1 MRLLALWV
9 VLASAALGQRTA
21 LPASPAPTQA
31 KVETS
36 GRWRVVFEH
45 DLDKES
51 LVITDFQF
59 PSERRGIA
67 CGYLTS
73 QDRKPRAV
81 IVITS
86 NGGQTWEIQPV
97 KSIPASMFFLDD
109 STGWMVTR
117 DGLYQTLESGRSWRK
132 VKTPDSIVR
141 VYFLTPE
148 RGWAF
153 GTKKS
158 LYETSDGG
166 KTWTAVPAAAVP
178 AGKPENSIY
187 LWMTFATPKS
197 GMLVGVSRPQR
208 RGMDGNLP
216 AWLDPES
223 FQGRPEWP
231 ASSLFLDTKDGGEHW
246 TPTAASLFGTI
257 TRLRFGPGGGLA
269 LFEFRDR
276 FDFPSEVMRL
286 DVGGKSQSVFRRNN
300 RAITDVWVGNDGS
313 AYMAGF
319 EPPGKSSALPIP
331 GKVRILKSDQ
341 ADRVLWTEMPV
352 DYRAS
357 ARRVFLA
364 SPTPDHVW
372 AATDTGMILK
382 LFPPK

>member
-1 MRLLALWV
+1 MLAPF
-9 VLASAALGQRTA
+9 ALGQRTA
-21 LPASPAPTQA
+21 LPSSPAPTPA

-67 CGYLTS
+67 CGYLTGEG
-73 QDRKPRAV
+73 RRPKAV

-97 KSIPASMFFLDD
+97 KSVPASLFFLDD

-132 VKTPDSIVR
+132 VKTPDNIVR
-141 VYFLTPE
+141 VYFLTPD

-153 GTKKS
+153 GAKKS

-166 KTWTAVPAAAVP
+166 KTWSAVPAAAVP

-187 LWMTFATPKS
+187 LWMAFANSKA
-197 GMLVGVSRPQR
+197 GMLVGVSRPPR
-208 RGMDGNLP
+208 RGMDENLP

-223 FQGRPEWP
+223 YQGRPEWP
-231 ASSLFLDTKDGGEHW
+231 ASSLFLDTKDAGEHW

-257 TRLRFGPGGGLA
+257 TRLRFGPTGGLA

-276 FDFPSEVMRL
+276 FDFPSEVLRL
-286 DVGGKSQSVFRRNN
+286 EIPGGKSQSIFRRNN
-300 RAITDVWVGNDGS
+300 RAITDIWLGKDGS
-313 AYMAGF
+313 AYMAGY
-319 EPPGKSSALPIP
+319 EPPGKSNALPIP
-331 GKVRILKSDQ
+331 GKVKILKSEQ
-341 ADRVLWTEMPV
+341 PDRVLWTEMPV

-364 SPTPDHVW
+364 SPSPDQVW